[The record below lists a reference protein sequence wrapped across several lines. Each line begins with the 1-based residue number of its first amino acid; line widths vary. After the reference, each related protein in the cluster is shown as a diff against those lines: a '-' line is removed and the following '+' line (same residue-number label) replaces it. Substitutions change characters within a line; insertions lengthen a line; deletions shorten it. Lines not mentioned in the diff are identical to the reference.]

1 MKDLLCRFPEDHP
14 ASVRRHK
21 YKDADKWPFLPNP
34 MYEAGY
40 AAATEDVLKLFE
52 SWQRV
57 ISYDFV
63 KEQIKKMLRKR
74 KAQQRKAEKR

>member
-1 MKDLLCRFPEDHP
+1 
-14 ASVRRHK
+14 
-21 YKDADKWPFLPNP
+21 